1 MVIHSPTKGID
12 EGPQEAVVVR
22 DPRWVPFS
30 HRTEIRWYPDR
41 VVYRMEKTVMQ
52 HTWGHFPMRVR
63 IQGEPMANSYKPET
77 GTKDPPDIVDSRQA
91 GRQT

>member
-1 MVIHSPTKGID
+1 
-12 EGPQEAVVVR
+12 
-22 DPRWVPFS
+22 
-30 HRTEIRWYPDR
+30 
-41 VVYRMEKTVMQ
+41 MEKTVMQ